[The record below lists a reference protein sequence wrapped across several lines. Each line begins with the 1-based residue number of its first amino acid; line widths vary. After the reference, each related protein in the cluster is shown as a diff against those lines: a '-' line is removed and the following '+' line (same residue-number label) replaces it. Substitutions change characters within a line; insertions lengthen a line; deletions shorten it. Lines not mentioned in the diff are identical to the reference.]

1 MFYFLLAMVNI
12 IDIVNMS
19 NKKIKGGNM
28 ITVEHVKSKISLSQ
42 FENCCSM
49 NSFIQSDQALYNL
62 LNEK

>member
-19 NKKIKGGNM
+19 NKKIKEGNM

-49 NSFIQSDQALYNL
+49 NSFI
-62 LNEK
+62 